1 MESIFVGDYLSAA
14 QLQSTGPGLDMSDWA
29 WVVLF
34 IVAVVIVW
42 SLLTMNTRQSEKEQE
57 PLEQLVESE
66 AEETEHETDH
76 SELSLPSPEDS
87 EKVQQPAL
95 FEAGEV
101 QEEAEQPES
110 DDLKKIEGI
119 GPKVQSILAENGI
132 QTFKQLES
140 ADPENL
146 KQVLKEQGLSMID
159 PATWHEQASLAA
171 AGDWGGLE
179 KLQEKLTAGRK

>member
-1 MESIFVGDYLSAA
+1 MESIIGGDYLSAA
-14 QLQSTGPGLDMSDWA
+14 QLQSTGPGLGLSDWA

-34 IVAVVIVW
+34 IVVVVIVW
-42 SLLTMNTRQSEKEQE
+42 VLLAMNTRQSEKEQE
-57 PLEQLVESE
+57 SLEQQVESE

-76 SELSLPSPEDS
+76 SEVDPPTPEES
-87 EKVQQPAL
+87 EKVRQPAL

-101 QEEAEQPES
+101 QEEAEQAEP

-132 QTFKQLES
+132 QTFKQLEN

-146 KQVLKEQGLSMID
+146 KRVLKEQGLSMID
-159 PATWHEQASLAA
+159 PASWHEQASLAA
-171 AGDWGGLE
+171 AGDLDGLE
-179 KLQEKLTAGRK
+179 KLQEQLTAGRK